1 MALGKNTSEDNS
13 KYNFVDRR
21 KLLSN
26 SRFNIYFDHLITQ
39 EGTNIE
45 DFLIV
50 KPKIYNHED
59 VIGVCVIPIFEDKFC
74 LMKGWRHQFNDFI
87 FQAPAGFIEKDESPS
102 FSALR
107 ELSEEVSFQC
117 NSNDLINLG
126 TYVPDAG
133 LIEGKVAL
141 FLAMN
146 CKKKDEFS
154 LNEIGT
160 GNIISFSKQELQEL
174 INHESNIGGSTIVA
188 ALRAL
193 NFIYNKKKLSL

>member
-1 MALGKNTSEDNS
+1 M
-13 KYNFVDRR
+13 
-21 KLLSN
+21 
-26 SRFNIYFDHLITQ
+26 ITQ

-50 KPKIYNHED
+50 KPKIYNYED
-59 VIGVCVIPIFEDKFC
+59 VVGVYVIPIFEDKFC

-102 FSALR
+102 ITALR

-133 LIEGKVAL
+133 LIEGKVAFIFGNEL
-141 FLAMN
+141 Y
-146 CKKKDEFS
+146 KK
-154 LNEIGT
+154 
-160 GNIISFSKQELQEL
+160 
-174 INHESNIGGSTIVA
+174 
-188 ALRAL
+188 R
-193 NFIYNKKKLSL
+193 

>member
-1 MALGKNTSEDNS
+1 MVFKKNNSEDNS
-13 KYNFVDRR
+13 KYDFVERR

-26 SRFNIYFDHLITQ
+26 SRFNVYFDHLITQ
-39 EGTNIE
+39 DGNNIE

-50 KPKIYNHED
+50 KPKIYNYED
-59 VIGVCVIPIFEDKFC
+59 VIGVCVIPLFEDKFC
-74 LMKGWRHQFNDFI
+74 LMKGWRHQFNDYI
-87 FQAPAGFIEKDESPS
+87 FQAPAGFIEKDESPPI
-102 FSALR
+102 SALR

-160 GNIISFSKQELQEL
+160 GNIISFSKQELHEL
-174 INHESNIGGSTIVA
+174 INNESNIGGSTIVT

-193 NFIYNKKKLSL
+193 NFLNNEKS